1 MQVVPLVL
9 STLAQP
15 IASAIVLHDDT
26 EVAVIERMMSTIDFA
41 ASAAVIDF
49 HDTRALLSSRLNPT
63 SFKFHEL
70 LVRSGVSDRVADMFR
85 NFFRDPDMRPADLV
99 MRPHRWVPIFKCI
112 CCHPA
117 HDVIAAE

>member
-41 ASAAVIDF
+41 ASAAVSEF
-49 HDTRALLSSRLNPT
+49 HDTRALLSTRLNPT

-85 NFFRDPDMRPADLV
+85 NFFRDPDMRPGELV
-99 MRPHRWVPIFKCI
+99 MRPHRWVHIF
-112 CCHPA
+112 
-117 HDVIAAE
+117 IAPE